1 LTTKRHLSNPDI
13 GKREF
18 DLVVAGTEVHA
29 LNSQDLFER
38 NFYAVTAGNVD
49 TWMANKVKAS
59 NTGTVQLVY
68 EEDGTLPWGSIIVQ
82 TNCALQVTLRR
93 RLGKKRSAMLSTKL
107 APAV

>member
-1 LTTKRHLSNPDI
+1 LTTKRHLSDSDI
-13 GKREF
+13 RKREF
-18 DLVVAGTEVHA
+18 DLVVAGAGVHA

-68 EEDGTLPWGSIIVQ
+68 EEDGTLPWGSMIVQ
-82 TNCALQVTLRR
+82 TNCAL
-93 RLGKKRSAMLSTKL
+93 
-107 APAV
+107 